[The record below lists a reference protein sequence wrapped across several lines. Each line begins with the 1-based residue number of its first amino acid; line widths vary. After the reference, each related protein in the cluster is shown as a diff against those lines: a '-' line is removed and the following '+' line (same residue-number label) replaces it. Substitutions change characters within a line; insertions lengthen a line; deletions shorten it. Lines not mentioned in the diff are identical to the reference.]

1 MNGSKGNAAFNA
13 SEMPERREIVL
24 NLNTAYRM
32 LPLVQRVANDIVA
45 NQKTI
50 NRLHPEQERLDR
62 HRRDLVWLERQRRY
76 QVHEEIDRAEA
87 HLRSAVEELHELG
100 LALLEP
106 ESGRIGFPTMVN
118 DRRAFFCWQ
127 PGEETLRSWLFAE
140 ETTCRPIPPAWWKV
154 AEASLSGKN

>member
-13 SEMPERREIVL
+13 SEMPERRDIVL
-24 NLNTAYRM
+24 NLSTAYRM
-32 LPLVQRVANDIVA
+32 LPRVQRGPDDIA
-45 NQKTI
+45 ASQKTI

-76 QVHEEIDRAEA
+76 QVHEEIGNAES
-87 HLRSAVEELHELG
+87 HLRHAVEELRELG

-106 ESGRIGFPTMVN
+106 DSGRIGFPTMVN

-127 PGEETLRSWLFAE
+127 PGEETLRSWQFAE
-140 ETTCRPIPPAWWKV
+140 ESTCRPIPSAWWNV
-154 AEASLSGKN
+154 AEATLSGKN